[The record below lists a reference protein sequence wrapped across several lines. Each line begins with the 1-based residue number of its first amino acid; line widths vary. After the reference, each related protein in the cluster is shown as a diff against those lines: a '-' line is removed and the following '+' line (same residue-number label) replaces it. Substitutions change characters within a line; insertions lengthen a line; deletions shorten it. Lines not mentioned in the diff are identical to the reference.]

1 MPQHFIVSF
10 IGNDRTGL
18 VEQVAE
24 CIRRHE
30 GNWLQSQLSYLEG
43 KFAGLILIDLPPEH
57 AQNLETDL
65 TQLPSGKASVRVT
78 PVSGAETTTSA
89 SHRLDVLGPD
99 RAGIIKEVS
108 HALSEANINIVAM
121 ETRVENAPFTGEP
134 MFKAQL
140 EVNVPVNV
148 DVGILHAR
156 LEEIAEAMT
165 LEIDLH

>member
-1 MPQHFIVSF
+1 
-10 IGNDRTGL
+10 
-18 VEQVAE
+18 
-24 CIRRHE
+24 
-30 GNWLQSQLSYLEG
+30 
-43 KFAGLILIDLPPEH
+43 
-57 AQNLETDL
+57 
-65 TQLPSGKASVRVT
+65 
-78 PVSGAETTTSA
+78 
-89 SHRLDVLGPD
+89 
-99 RAGIIKEVS
+99 
-108 HALSEANINIVAM
+108 M

>member
-24 CIRRHE
+24 CIRVHG

-43 KFAGLILIDLPPEH
+43 KFAGLILIALPPEN
-57 AQNLETDL
+57 AQNLETGL

-78 PVSGAETTTSA
+78 PVANSETVTSA
-89 SHRLDVLGPD
+89 SHRLEVLGPD

-108 HALSEANINIVAM
+108 HALSEENINIVSM

-134 MFKAQL
+134 MFKATL
-140 EVNVPVNV
+140 EVNVPANV
-148 DVGILHAR
+148 DVAMLHAR